1 MVRGLTTYIYETPGF
16 LKSHQLR
23 GTRIVIDGKGLMHIL
38 FFDFGVD
45 FRHGGD
51 YREFRELCTKFF
63 RALLHCGVEPYVL
76 FDGADDLQD
85 VKFETLM
92 ERAQKKIEYS
102 HQIASGQ
109 VKRTRLRPAFTTQVF
124 IQAVRDL
131 DIPLI
136 VCDFEADDQ
145 LVALAN
151 QWQCPVLGED
161 SDFFVF
167 DIKGG
172 YIPIEHLRWREVN
185 INDVGK
191 GSSAVGCKIYRVQDF
206 CRHFGMTKEILPLLA
221 TLLGNNYIDGK
232 AFDDLY
238 HSKIKREV
246 NIPGRPGVRV
256 PRIVTWVSQQRSA
269 DALYRKMET
278 SLTFSGT
285 AIVQMKKSIEIY
297 GAELA
302 TSKFH
307 GYLENGGPLPEI
319 PGWSLPQWCAEFY
332 RRGLLPPTFMN
343 IKYQRKNFLTA
354 FVEDNSKPSCNQ
366 TSKRIRQV
374 IYGILLQRAGGSL
387 EGEPSSA
394 ADVQSVDEIDRE
406 GTQVRCRPIALMTS
420 LPVFGPLPD
429 LERVTNLDEEERKG
443 LILEVLEV
451 DQGRLQEIPDE
462 LKLPVAT
469 TIYWRKKSDPQ
480 VSDHLV
486 RVLLLGVTICHYGDD
501 LTMDEVS
508 TNLEDVPRVMNLTAV
523 QAFSQW
529 HSCMD
534 YTSKLN
540 ALLNTPYPT
549 PDATKLY
556 NGTLLHRIYATT
568 RPQQDVNPDWVK
580 TDVLS
585 GSPAALALFRQL
597 DGVVQ
602 KP

>member
-51 YREFRELCTKFF
+51 YREFREVCTKFF

-85 VKFETLM
+85 VKFETLV
-92 ERAQKKIEYS
+92 ERAQRKIDNS
-102 HQIASGQ
+102 VKISGGQ
-109 VKRTRLRPAFTTQVF
+109 VGRSRLRPAFTTDVF
-124 IQAVRDL
+124 IKAVCDL

-136 VCDFEADDQ
+136 VCDFEADEQ
-145 LVALAN
+145 VVALAN
-151 QWQCPVLGED
+151 NWKCPVLGED

-172 YIPIEHLRWREVN
+172 YIPIEHLRWREIDVN
-185 INDVGK
+185 NVGERPPAI
-191 GSSAVGCKIYRVQDF
+191 SCKIYRAQDF
-206 CRHFGMTKEILPLLA
+206 CRHFRMTQEMFPLLA
-221 TLLGNNYIDGK
+221 TLLGNDYIDGK

-278 SLTFSGT
+278 SLMSSGT
-285 AIVQMKKSIEIY
+285 AIHQMKKSIEIY
-297 GAELA
+297 GAKLA

-307 GYLENGGPLPEI
+307 GYLENGGALPEI

-354 FVEDNSKPSCNQ
+354 FVEDTSKPSCNQ
-366 TSKRIRQV
+366 TSKWIRQV

-406 GTQVRCRPIALMTS
+406 GTQVRCRPIATVTS
-420 LPVFGPLPD
+420 LPTFGSLPD
-429 LERVTNLDEEERKG
+429 LERVTRLDKEERKS

-451 DQGRLQEIPDE
+451 DPGRLQEIPDE

-469 TIYWRKKSDPQ
+469 TIYWRKKADPP

-486 RVLLLGVTICHYGDD
+486 RVLLLGTTLCHFGNDLDMDD
-501 LTMDEVS
+501 VS
-508 TNLEDVPRVMNLTAV
+508 TNLEDAPRVLNLTAV
-523 QAFSQW
+523 QAFAQW

-534 YTSKLN
+534 YTSQLN
-540 ALLNTPYPT
+540 TLVHTPYPT

-556 NGTLLHRIYATT
+556 HGTLLHRIYATT
-568 RPQQDVNPDWVK
+568 RLQQDVNPDWVK
-580 TDVLS
+580 TDVLR
-585 GSPAALALFRQL
+585 GSPAAVALFRQL
-597 DGVVQ
+597 CRVVQ
-602 KP
+602 NP